1 MGVFDWL
8 QAFLTKPANVT
19 VSKKRSS
26 RLKRNDPCPCHSG
39 LKYKKCHMK
48 TDQEQAEVERV
59 NAQNTFS
66 NKQFEPESYSNSA
79 LAHRGFSQIPEI
91 SKNLKKMQKDES

>member
-1 MGVFDWL
+1 MGIFDWL
-8 QAFLTKPANVT
+8 RARLTRPANVT
-19 VSKKRSS
+19 KSKNRSS
-26 RLKRNDPCPCHSG
+26 RLKRNDPCPCNSG

-48 TDQEQAEVERV
+48 NDQEQAEVERV
-59 NAQNTFS
+59 NAQITFS
-66 NKQFEPESYSNSA
+66 NKQFAPESYSKSA